1 MGQSEQWA
9 PLDGQYLAGGG
20 TGPDPQVRC
29 RHSLT
34 PHPKYTCGCK
44 AGANT
49 TGSCEERD
57 FLSKKSQIL
66 EDPLSLEVN
75 IEKEEKNS

>member
-9 PLDGQYLAGGG
+9 PLDGQHLAGGG
-20 TGPDPQVRC
+20 AGPDPQVRC
-29 RHSLT
+29 RHTLT
-34 PHPKYTCGCK
+34 PHPDTPVA
-44 AGANT
+44 AGQVPTPQAAVKSRI
-49 TGSCEERD
+49 SCQRNPMT
-57 FLSKKSQIL
+57 L